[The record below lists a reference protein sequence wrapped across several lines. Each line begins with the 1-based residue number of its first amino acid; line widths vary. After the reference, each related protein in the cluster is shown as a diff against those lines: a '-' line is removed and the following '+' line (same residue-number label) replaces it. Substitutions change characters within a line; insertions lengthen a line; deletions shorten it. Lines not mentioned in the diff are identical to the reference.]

1 MNIGIYLYGR
11 ASEPKKKKKN
21 GASYK
26 QFPPSVPHE
35 KKKNALHAIEMITKG
50 KEGIIK
56 IKKKKTRTLIQ
67 VWST

>member
-35 KKKNALHAIEMITKG
+35 KKK
-50 KEGIIK
+50 
-56 IKKKKTRTLIQ
+56 TLCMP
-67 VWST
+67 SR